1 MISLRN
7 MIYRLSLIAWKYW
20 PFGHRTK
27 WLAQIALNAR
37 FMVGAMALIED
48 EQGRVLLGR
57 HTYRTKH
64 PWGMP
69 GGWLKAN
76 ESLSEALAREVR
88 EEIGLVVEVG
98 EVVWIGS
105 GYQQPRL
112 DIVCRAKVIG
122 GQLQPSLEIS
132 EAHYFAYDEL
142 PAGLM
147 PDQRAIFGM
156 LRRRGNRP
164 GAIASTPAD
173 LDPDQGSQ

>member
-1 MISLRN
+1 MFSLRSTVL
-7 MIYRLSLIAWKYW
+7 RLGLVAWKYW
-20 PFGHRTK
+20 PFGNHAK
-27 WLAQIALNAR
+27 WLAQMALNAR
-37 FMVGAMALIED
+37 VMVGGMALIED

-57 HTYRTKH
+57 HTYRRKH

-88 EEIGLVVEVG
+88 EEIGLLVEVG

-105 GYQQPRL
+105 GYEQPRL
-112 DIVCRAKVIG
+112 DIVCLAQVTG

-132 EAHYFAYDEL
+132 AARYFAYDRL

-147 PDQRAIFGM
+147 PDQRAIFTM
-156 LRRRGNRP
+156 VRQRANQP

-173 LDPDQGSQ
+173 LGPDHGNQ